1 MSLFDDFLE
10 STEATTDARST
21 IDLNKNEQ
29 HLDDINRPL
38 KTSKVKKKK
47 KALFLLKYKYYANFC
62 GKHSEKQDM

>member
-10 STEATTDARST
+10 STEATADTRST

-29 HLDDINRPL
+29 HLDDINKPL

-47 KALFLLKYKYYANFC
+47 KRKKGIILT
-62 GKHSEKQDM
+62 EI

>member
-10 STEATTDARST
+10 STEATADTRST

-29 HLDDINRPL
+29 HLDDINKPL

-47 KALFLLKYKYYANFC
+47 KKRKKGIILT
-62 GKHSEKQDM
+62 EI

>member
-10 STEATTDARST
+10 STEATTNARST

-38 KTSKVKKKK
+38 KTSKVKKGIIL
-47 KALFLLKYKYYANFC
+47 A
-62 GKHSEKQDM
+62 EI